1 MELFVRICV
10 LLKGGG
16 YKLDQVLLSR
26 TLVMERSDNPTQRQG
41 NPRTRVS
48 LKEPM
53 MIALETLRTHKL
65 RSFLT
70 LLGVILSVSTLIVV
84 VSLVE
89 GTNKYVAD
97 KVANFGANVYL
108 ILQYP
113 IISSRETRLRLERTN
128 RKITWEDYEYL
139 RDSMRLADAVGLQ
152 VNGSGK
158 AKYGSESIDGVDVRG
173 VTANMGDIDIE
184 EAAMGRYITDSDNE
198 HRANV
203 TMIGTE
209 VAKRFFSGLD
219 PLGRS
224 IYIDGESFEVVGVA
238 KEMGSAFGQSQ
249 DNFVYIPIQTYRKIH
264 GSNDSM
270 DINVK
275 ALSANLMQ
283 VSEDEAR
290 VLMRARR
297 HTRPKDP
304 DSFAINE
311 PSALMDLWQSITGG
325 LASGSIGVVLIFM
338 VIGGIVIMNIMLA
351 SVTERTREIGVRK
364 SVGATRRDVLLQF
377 LVETGVMSAMGG
389 VVGIL
394 VAVVISFVISSFT
407 PFPMSL
413 PFRWVV
419 LAILIAS
426 AIGVF
431 FGVYPAYKASKLDPI
446 EALRF
451 EI

>member
-1 MELFVRICV
+1 M
-10 LLKGGG
+10 
-16 YKLDQVLLSR
+16 Q
-26 TLVMERSDNPTQRQG
+26 RSDNPAQRQG
-41 NPRTRVS
+41 NPRKRIA

-97 KVANFGANVYL
+97 KIANFGANVYL
-108 ILQYP
+108 VLQYP
-113 IISSRETRLRLERTN
+113 IVTSREAFVKLERTN
-128 RKITWEDYEYL
+128 KKITWEDYEYL
-139 RDSMRLADAVGLQ
+139 RDNMTLAAAVGLQ
-152 VNGSGK
+152 GNRSGK
-158 AKYGSESIDGVDVRG
+158 VKYNAESIEGVEVRG
-173 VTANMGDIDIE
+173 VTANMGDIDVE
-184 EAAMGRYITDSDNE
+184 EPAFGRYISDTE
-198 HRANV
+198 DQHRANV

-209 VAKRFFSGLD
+209 IAHRFFAGLD

-224 IYIDGESFEVVGVA
+224 IYIDGEAFEVVGVA
-238 KEMGSAFGQSQ
+238 KELGSAFGQTQ
-249 DNFVYIPIQTYRKIH
+249 DNFVYMPMQTYRKIY
-264 GSNDSM
+264 GNNDSM

-275 ALSANLMQ
+275 ALGPDLMQ
-283 VSEDEAR
+283 ASEDEAR
-290 VLMRARR
+290 ALMRARHHLGAR
-297 HTRPKDP
+297 EADN
-304 DSFAINE
+304 FGIVE
-311 PSALMDLWQSITGG
+311 PSALMDLWQSITGN
-325 LASGSIGVVLIFM
+325 LANGSIFVVFIFL

-377 LVETGVMSAMGG
+377 LIESAVMATIGG
-389 VVGIL
+389 LLGIL
-394 VAVVISFVISSFT
+394 TAMAISFAISHLT

-413 PFRWVV
+413 PILWVV
-419 LAILIAS
+419 IAVS
-426 AIGVF
+426 VAAGIGLV